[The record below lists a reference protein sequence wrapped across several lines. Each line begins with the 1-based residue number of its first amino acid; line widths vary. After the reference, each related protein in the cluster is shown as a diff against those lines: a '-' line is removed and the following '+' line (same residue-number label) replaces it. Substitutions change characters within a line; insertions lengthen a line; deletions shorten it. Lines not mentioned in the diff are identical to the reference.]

1 MPTSDELK
9 KAGEAIQE
17 IAGIV
22 ETFGGV
28 LVAASYALQPI
39 SDALER
45 SKIRKQQT
53 DILKSKRFWLGL
65 TNSEAR
71 RLMELE
77 NWIV

>member
-9 KAGEAIQE
+9 KAGEAIRE
-17 IAGIV
+17 LADV
-22 ETFGGV
+22 AKTFGGV
-28 LVAASYALQPI
+28 LITASDLLRA
-39 SDALER
+39 SDELER
-45 SKIRKQQT
+45 QEIRKHQT